1 MIVLPDFQYLH
12 QMKPWPERLHFYT
25 AGILRVCHGL
35 GQMAIA
41 TPLTDHMQVIAY
53 CSIITDEQMTLSI

>member
-1 MIVLPDFQYLH
+1 MVLPDFQYLH

-41 TPLTDHMQVIAY
+41 TPLTDHMQ
-53 CSIITDEQMTLSI
+53 